1 MNPLKK
7 QKKIMKTKNMIW
19 AALSM
24 TAALVMTACSNDDNT
39 VETPAAQQAEVKTI
53 PYSVTVN
60 GGAGTRAT
68 VDNDMK
74 TLKFATGDK
83 LYITGTNISGV
94 LALKSGDESKSSGAT
109 FEGDLT
115 YTGEGSPASDLALT
129 ATLVSAQQ
137 TNGTEVTI
145 NSTTKA
151 VTVNYPTTYCA
162 DVATAVQKYSNLTGT
177 STYSKKSF
185 TLKQQTAFLNF
196 EITFED
202 GTAENATLSAVV
214 SNGGSALCTANVE
227 TKKDGE
233 KVVAKFVLPVAS
245 GTTLSSAT
253 VKLGDKEAISFGA
266 SQTLEGKVYN
276 VKKTQAATLVT
287 AITLNKTE
295 TSIEVGSTETLSV
308 TAVAPD
314 NATDKTYTWKTSDAS
329 KATVDQDGKVTAV
342 AAGTV
347 TIYAEANDGSNV
359 KGNCTVTVSKK
370 AGSISYTTTKIS
382 KLVGDA
388 AFTNELTKVGDGSVS
403 YASDN
408 TAVATVATDGTV
420 TIKGAGTANIT
431 ATVADSD
438 TYTYAT
444 TTASYELTVSQV
456 VDKLDP
462 FGNGGNPLNP

>member
-1 MNPLKK
+1 
-7 QKKIMKTKNMIW
+7 MIW

-39 VETPAAQQAEVKTI
+39 VETPAAQQAEVKNI

-408 TAVATVATDGTV
+408 TAVATVATDGKV
-420 TIKGAGTANIT
+420 TIKGAGTATIT

-444 TTASYELTVSQV
+444 TTASFELTVSQV